1 MSKPSYFLQECG
13 TCGRSLRIRVEYL
26 GKRVVCQHCKTH
38 FRAAEVIGRGESP
51 VKVESVVLKRADQLL
66 AAADQMKQRPR

>member
-1 MSKPSYFLQECG
+1 MSKPSYFLQECS

-38 FRAAEVIGRGESP
+38 FRAAEAVGRGESP
-51 VKVESVVLKRADQLL
+51 VKVESVVLKRADRLL
-66 AAADQMKQRPR
+66 SAADQIKQRPR